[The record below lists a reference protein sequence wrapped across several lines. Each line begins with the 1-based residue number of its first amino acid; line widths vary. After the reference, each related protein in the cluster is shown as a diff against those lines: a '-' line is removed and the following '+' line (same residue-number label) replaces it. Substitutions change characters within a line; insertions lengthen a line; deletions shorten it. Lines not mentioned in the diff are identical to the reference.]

1 MHVRNLLIGPLLLF
15 TPLSL
20 PAIAQNPEAAQNPEM
35 KVYKTRTCGCC
46 SLWVNHIKANGFTVT
61 TEDVSNITEIKKD
74 FGIPVKLQSCH
85 TGVVGDYVIEGHV
98 PAADIH
104 RLLKER
110 PEAIGLTVPGM
121 PMGSPGMDGPWSD
134 SYTVYL
140 FRKDGTTEI
149 FSKYKG
155 TR

>member
-1 MHVRNLLIGPLLLF
+1 MRVRNLLISLILLLA
-15 TPLSL
+15 PLSL
-20 PAIAQNPEAAQNPEM
+20 LLAAQNTEAAQNPEM

-46 SLWVNHIKANGFTVT
+46 SLWVNHIKTNGFTVT
-61 TEDVSNITEIKKD
+61 TEDVPSIAEIKKD
-74 FGIPVKLQSCH
+74 LGIPVKLQSCH

-110 PEAIGLTVPGM
+110 PDAIGLTVPGM

-140 FRKDGTTEI
+140 FRKDGTTEV
-149 FSKYKG
+149 FSEYEG